1 MICVIALIVFGI
13 LGIFSATHRAVAK
26 EAFDC
31 VFRKITF
38 RKCRTRLDVRL
49 KSQITGKIIKLS
61 PKAARFVYKH
71 FEIISWIFLILFVVS
86 LVNVVIGGYNYYLY
100 GNCNGPNEEGFCI
113 FDPLGGNIKFSNFN
127 DTASCAADPPNP
139 MFVTVGNI
147 DTTLFPSYDRGAD
160 NEVIFVG
167 CYGCPYT
174 REAYP
179 TIRKLLERDDVNSV
193 FVHLPSKHDTDIISN
208 YLNCVYTMDKQK
220 FVKLNDALFDID
232 MEKVTDEN
240 EILKLIDKLELDKE
254 TVKGCASSEDTLN
267 LTQKQI
273 SELEKTGIYG
283 TPTVFINGNAVVGPK
298 PYRVYKRLLN

>member
-38 RKCRTRLDVRL
+38 RKCETRLDVRL

-61 PKAARFVYKH
+61 PKSAKFIYKH
-71 FEIISWIFLILFVVS
+71 FEVISWIFLILFIVS
-86 LVNVVIGGYNYYLY
+86 FVNVAIGGYNYYLY
-100 GNCNGPNEEGFCI
+100 GNCNGPQEEGFCI
-113 FDPLGGNIKFSNFN
+113 FDPLGSNSKVSNFN
-127 DTASCAADPPNP
+127 HSASCAADPPNP
-139 MFVTVGNI
+139 TFVTAGHI
-147 DTTLFPSYDRGAD
+147 DTSLFPNYDRGAD

-193 FVHLPSKHDTDIISN
+193 FVHVPAKEKTGMMSN
-208 YLNCVYTMDKQK
+208 YLNCVYEIDKQK
-220 FVKLNDALFDID
+220 FIKLNDALFDIEV
-232 MEKVTDEN
+232 EKVTDEN
-240 EILKLIDKLELDKE
+240 EILKLIEEVGLDKE
-254 TVKGCASSEDTLN
+254 AVKECSLSEEIIN
-267 LTQKQI
+267 LTSSQI

-283 TPTVFINGNAVVGPK
+283 TPTVFVNGNAVVGPK

>member
-38 RKCRTRLDVRL
+38 RKCETRLDVRL

-61 PKAARFVYKH
+61 PKSAKFIYKH
-71 FEIISWIFLILFVVS
+71 FEVISWIFLILFIVS
-86 LVNVVIGGYNYYLY
+86 FVNVAIGGYNYYLY
-100 GNCNGPNEEGFCI
+100 GNCNGPQEEGFCI
-113 FDPLGGNIKFSNFN
+113 FDPLGSNTKFSNFN
-127 DTASCAADPPNP
+127 HSAGCEADPPNP
-139 MFVTVGNI
+139 SFVTSGNI
-147 DTTLFPSYDRGAD
+147 NTALFPSYDRGAD

-193 FVHLPSKHDTDIISN
+193 FVHVPAKEKTGMMSN
-208 YLNCVYTMDKQK
+208 YLNCVYEIDKQK
-220 FVKLNDALFDID
+220 FIKLNDALFDIEV
-232 MEKVTDEN
+232 EKVTDEN
-240 EILKLIDKLELDKE
+240 EILKLIEEVGLDKE
-254 TVKGCASSEDTLN
+254 AVKECSLSEEIIN
-267 LTQKQI
+267 LTSSQI

-283 TPTVFINGNAVVGPK
+283 TPTVFVNGNAVVGPK